1 MKLLKRIKIIFL
13 RNILIYLKQT
23 TMVPNN
29 EKLLISSMFGS
40 NLRKAIIENEKI
52 NNSFQL
58 NLLISSIIYSLAI
71 MIFSLDIK

>member
-29 EKLLISSMFGS
+29 EKLLISSMFGT

>member
-13 RNILIYLKQT
+13 RNILIYFKQT

-29 EKLLISSMFGS
+29 EKLLISSMFGT

>member
-29 EKLLISSMFGS
+29 EKLLISSMFGT

-52 NNSFQL
+52 NNSFQV

>member
-13 RNILIYLKQT
+13 RNILIYSKQT

-29 EKLLISSMFGS
+29 EKLLISSMFGT

>member
-29 EKLLISSMFGS
+29 EKLLISSMFGT

-71 MIFSLDIK
+71 MIFSLGIK

>member
-29 EKLLISSMFGS
+29 EKLLISSMFGT

-58 NLLISSIIYSLAI
+58 NLLISSIIYSLAV